1 VAGNGVVEEPISSE
15 LVLVDGALARR
26 ARAALPEPPWLLP
39 VLAELEEAARAAPPP
54 PPPEPTP
61 AAPVARRRRRPSAA
75 SAVSLGLGLAALALL
90 SLAFLPLSRGPRLTT
105 TPLQRAAPAT
115 PARPPVTARPKRAT
129 PTHKVRHAAPKPKV
143 ARTKRPVAA
152 VKRSRPRPT
161 RQAAPRPRALA
172 RAQRAFSW
180 RRFPSAVFYELHLQ
194 RGAETLY
201 ETRTLAPRV
210 VLPSRLTLRP
220 GTYHVYVRP
229 AVPGD
234 AGIILGPAILRRTI
248 RV

>member
-15 LVLVDGALARR
+15 LVLLDGALARR

-39 VLAELEEAARAAPPP
+39 VLAELQEAARATPPP
-54 PPPEPTP
+54 PAPEPAP
-61 AAPVARRRRRPSAA
+61 AAPLTRPRRRPSAA

-129 PTHKVRHAAPKPKV
+129 PTHKVRRAAPKPKV

-152 VKRSRPRPT
+152 VKRPRPT
-161 RQAAPRPRALA
+161 KQAAPRPRTLA
-172 RAQRAFSW
+172 RSQRAFSW

-194 RGAETLY
+194 RGADTLY
-201 ETRTLAPRV
+201 ETRTLAPRI
-210 VLPSRLTLRP
+210 VLPARLTLRP

-234 AGIILGPAILRRTI
+234 AGIILGPAILRKTI